1 MAVPDLT
8 QRHSNPSDALS
19 LGFIAINDI
28 QSEAADLVLEQPT
41 AIDGAD
47 VDVMHF
53 SSPFTLPA
61 TSRLLCIPL
70 PL

>member
-1 MAVPDLT
+1 M
-8 QRHSNPSDALS
+8 
-19 LGFIAINDI
+19 GFIAINDI

-61 TSRLLCIPL
+61 TSRLLCIPP